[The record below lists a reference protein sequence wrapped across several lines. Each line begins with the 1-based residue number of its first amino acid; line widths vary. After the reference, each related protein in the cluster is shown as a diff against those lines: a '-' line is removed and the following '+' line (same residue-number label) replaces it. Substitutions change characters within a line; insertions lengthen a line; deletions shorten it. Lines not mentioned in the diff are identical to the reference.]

1 MGVQLILASVP
12 RTTDTACHHSTW
24 EFRASLH
31 YILEFKADLVSSE
44 EVGGASGGSEEPK
57 KDRERACLTGSA
69 RANVLGSQKPRTER
83 SLRGALR
90 YGRAGEEEASGGRNG
105 VRLPDLACFL
115 EGVWERWAAGE
126 AAASPPCPPP
136 RPAGSLRNPKRGQA
150 PCQGGGVPGPPRPA
164 AASPDGAHVLVM
176 ARLASRQQPRIG
188 MGWQDPELECERVS
202 ARGKLYAGIA
212 GGGFGALSPRGLR
225 KDSPLPQGRIP
236 LDQAPPV
243 TTPQD
248 THGGGG
254 GILGGAPSSPRPRP
268 LTVEFWTGLCHD
280 HAPISVCGF

>member
-136 RPAGSLRNPKRGQA
+136 PPRWQPAKPEARAGAMPGGRGARPAQAGS
-150 PCQGGGVPGPPRPA
+150 C
-164 AASPDGAHVLVM
+164 
-176 ARLASRQQPRIG
+176 QPR
-188 MGWQDPELECERVS
+188 WCPC
-202 ARGKLYAGIA
+202 AGHGQTRFPPTATHRDGVA
-212 GGGFGALSPRGLR
+212 GSRAG
-225 KDSPLPQGRIP
+225 
-236 LDQAPPV
+236 V
-243 TTPQD
+243 
-248 THGGGG
+248 
-254 GILGGAPSSPRPRP
+254 
-268 LTVEFWTGLCHD
+268 
-280 HAPISVCGF
+280 

>member
-136 RPAGSLRNPKRGQA
+136 RAPLAACETRSAGRR
-150 PCQGGGVPGPPRPA
+150 
-164 AASPDGAHVLVM
+164 H
-176 ARLASRQQPRIG
+176 
-188 MGWQDPELECERVS
+188 
-202 ARGKLYAGIA
+202 ARGEGCQARPGRQLPAQMVPMCW
-212 GGGFGALSPRGLR
+212 SWP
-225 KDSPLPQGRIP
+225 DSLP
-236 LDQAPPV
+236 AN
-243 TTPQD
+243 
-248 THGGGG
+248 
-254 GILGGAPSSPRPRP
+254 S
-268 LTVEFWTGLCHD
+268 
-280 HAPISVCGF
+280 HA